1 MQKIISRFVVSL
13 ILMMTCGIFAYADA
27 SSNTPIKGVIR
38 VKLQSQVATE
48 VGITPR
54 VAEKGLFSTG
64 VHTLDISAQKIKA
77 KSIRRVFPYSPKHES
92 QMAEY
97 GLDRWYE
104 VTFDE
109 SINPQEAQRIFSQT
123 AGVQVATCKMP
134 MVLKE
139 GNGAFR
145 TVSTLSKASR
155 PSSMPFNDPRLSS
168 QWHYNNNGSL
178 SGSEAGAD
186 INLFEA
192 WQTTTGKK
200 DVVVA
205 IIDGGIDYT
214 HEDLAANVGLNE
226 AELNGVAGADDD
238 GNGYID
244 DIYGWNFCTNS
255 KDVYPHAH
263 GTHVAGT
270 VAAVNNNGIGV
281 CGIAGGDGME
291 GNGVT
296 MISVQVFDSRSGS
309 GEGDFAAAIVYAAN
323 RGASIANCSWGWA
336 SDNYYEQD
344 VLDAID
350 YFVAKTRSENL
361 VGGVMFFAT
370 GNDGATGNFY
380 PACYDKVVA
389 VGSMTCDYTVASYSN
404 YGEWVDIVAPGGLL
418 DYGDAGGVLST
429 LPGNEYG
436 FNEGTSMATPHVT
449 GIAALVLSQHGK
461 ADLPAETLRQQILTS
476 VNDLYAYNQGKEGL
490 HGAGYIDAAK
500 ALVMGDGTAPEAVT
514 SFTTLP
520 AQDNIT
526 IEWVIPAS
534 SDNNVNYHMLY
545 YSTEA
550 FDATTDLSTLNS
562 AVIDTKFLS
571 SGDTY
576 SYELTGL
583 SPLTTYYLALK
594 AVNRW
599 GNASALSPV
608 VSATTNAGP
617 KMTVS
622 KSSLSLTIDAAT
634 SDLGSATF
642 DIGNDDEGL
651 LKWTGKIATK
661 SFTAATKSLSKK
673 PVPGTLKALSG
684 KLGATPYSASDVF
697 NTSEYLASDYPKSIK
712 YYKEYW
718 ASIGESDKSLPN
730 SQAQW
735 FYVDPTQY
743 PEGFNL
749 TTVAIESSYGKDPTI
764 QIYQGSGSINA
775 ASFLQEVKPSYFYS
789 GYQIALNEQIYF
801 APGESFYVVVHFP
814 AESNQENYPLG
825 LANAD
830 ATYGSYS
837 FMSNDM
843 GKTWTVLPEALK
855 GSTYEAMGY
864 EVSWAITAMSK
875 NPEWNQLFVLDPA
888 NGTVKQG
895 ETQTVTLK
903 NDGQKLINGTYKFN
917 ISFTTNESEKNTIV
931 VPATVTVKNNPPVMS
946 PAKVVNFGALLVG
959 ESKELTVEVFNEGY
973 GVFTGQY
980 GYLQEYNGGYT
991 SSSEHFT
998 INEVPSQ
1005 GFPARSSSSFK
1016 VSYTPQSAG
1025 SHTGTITFKNANGI
1039 EFKVTLQ
1046 GVATDPAQIV
1056 IEPDTIEVGTLDVDS
1071 VAITTEFS
1079 IKNEGNYPLEYVFP
1093 KFSDQQ
1099 LENQGKAAHKFGYST
1114 LSNLNGATDFA
1125 YDGNPALIGTTDIT
1139 NQFDDNTY
1147 LSKAINLGFE
1157 FPFYGK
1163 SYDKIYI
1170 TSYGGIAFNTGENT
1184 YRSPLAESSYSLD
1197 GIAYISAYGYQLA
1210 FAPNSKIEYANQDG
1224 KFVINFSN
1232 VMGLV
1237 YDQEYTPISF
1247 RITLSTNGDIEI
1259 FYDSYDPMMMNLF
1272 QSGSTLYCGLHDP
1285 EDADPLT
1292 ITSADIA
1299 DYWGNDDDPAGDV
1312 YMQFTNQTSVKFVAP
1327 KANFVTALSPAYG
1340 IVNPGE
1346 STTITATLKSNSDMI
1361 AGATYNNLVVLSNDP
1376 KNGTSYVRI
1385 NAVITGQNLLPDATL
1400 ASDVV
1405 DFGNV
1410 FRTSVAQKPVTIKN
1424 TGKDSLTVSNIT
1436 LASGVFS
1443 HETVTP
1449 FTIPAGMS
1457 KDIVLTLPTE
1467 NEGAVSDVITI
1478 VTDAETL
1485 TATVKGEVIGCP
1497 TIELSYTEIN
1507 DSVDSGA
1514 ELIKPLTIT
1523 NNGNEALVYSI
1534 TPNPEY
1540 VAFADAV
1547 TEGAEVSYS
1556 YAASID
1562 DSAVKYEW
1570 IDIETTGLGEQ
1581 NNFTYYNNNDFVAVE
1596 LPFAFPY
1603 YGKEYTKMY
1612 IYNTGFVSF
1621 TERDDQ
1627 KIWPE
1632 PPAEFPGGTIYT
1644 NIIAPYW
1651 GLHTMDTSKSAGTY
1665 HYVTENEV
1673 VVSWMEYGN
1682 TMNMGVCYQL
1692 IMKKDGSFKFQYKGY
1707 GDYAIIYGIFGLA
1720 GLSNEDGTVGI
1731 KIPERYVAFGNAV
1744 QFYPVVESTIAA
1756 NESKTIDIEVLTD
1769 KMGGQYNSTLVVNSN
1784 VPGKEKIE
1792 IPINLAINGVA
1803 KPVFPTDS
1811 IIIERVIGHMDSPEA
1826 GPITAMG
1833 ANYEAYFKIE
1843 NQGTASFTI
1852 YNVKNGGP
1860 GYESEDWF
1868 TGEIVWYPM
1877 FQTWYNGP
1885 ELDWMTGEPTG
1896 NYMWQQYYDNTVFT
1910 VGNNGAEFSIPM
1922 TDYSIVYT
1930 PGIYDIPLTFFYSTD
1945 NSATE
1950 LDSTV
1955 VNVRFIVTPA
1965 PAIAIDK
1972 SEIRVVNAE
1981 TGYVGVDSVLI
1992 TNAGEYKLTYELR
2005 LDPTG
2010 KGEEVEDNSGGG
2022 IAPMSDAVVLSAET
2036 EAILRNN
2043 FNSEIRPLEVSS
2055 DSLNAYDAPSDF
2067 AYNRTLYYPSNAKSP
2082 AYSYGA
2088 GNTYGEY
2095 KAATYYV
2102 APEDGFNIS
2111 HIYIASTL
2119 TRADGTAITNAD
2131 YTVEIINGSDYE
2143 NGDVLG
2149 KGSFHIDEMSGAG
2162 FMVIPLDRSVYM
2174 NPGQDFY
2181 VVVTYPIGVE
2191 YPAYLALKEESV
2203 VSNRYMGY
2211 VEGYGWFDIAT
2222 MFKDQIG
2229 SAGYIMSCLETA
2241 PGAAWVKML
2250 NPDSD
2255 KVGTIAPGESLNV
2268 KFQLSEADAPLD
2280 KNNKAVLVIKSND
2293 PAQKVINFP
2302 IYLDKNAA
2310 PVITIPEEIIYAKEG
2325 ETTLVEL
2332 TVSEPENESY
2342 VLRLNDSGNMSAILS
2357 ATTVDA
2363 SNATINIDNEANVVS
2378 VDSATSEVKVVV
2390 AISPEFG
2397 ANGSYTMTFSATD
2410 SASHESQAVV
2420 RYYVE
2425 HVNRA
2430 PVAVEYEMVKVAL
2443 GGTSQVISFAD
2454 MFVDPDG
2461 DDMTYTMSI
2470 ADEGFV
2476 TAYTSGSNVIFVG
2489 EATGIITVTV
2499 TATDANGASTTTT
2512 FDVEVAEVDGI
2523 SSISVDAEVNIY
2535 PNPVVETL
2543 YVTCG
2548 FNADEVNYTIFSEN
2562 GAVVYN
2568 ETAQSVN
2575 GEAKA
2580 INVANLA
2587 DGLYI
2592 LKVTADNGKTATIP
2606 VIKR

>member
-1 MQKIISRFVVSL
+1 MQKIISRFVMSL
-13 ILMMTCGIFAYADA
+13 ILVMTCGIFAYADA
-27 SSNTPIKGVIR
+27 STNTPIKGVIR
-38 VKLQSQVATE
+38 VKLQPQVATE

-54 VAEKGLFSTG
+54 VAEKGVFSTG
-64 VHTLDISAQKIKA
+64 VHVLDISAQKIKA
-77 KSIRRVFPYSPKHES
+77 KSIRRVFPYSPKHEA
-92 QMAEY
+92 QMTEF

-109 SINPQEAQRIFSQT
+109 SINPQEAQRIFSET
-123 AGVQVATCKMP
+123 AGVQVATCKVP

-139 GNGAFR
+139 GNSFR
-145 TVSTLSKASR
+145 TVNTLSTSSR
-155 PSSMPFNDPRLSS
+155 PSSMPFNDPRLPS
-168 QWHYNNNGSL
+168 QWHYNNTGAL

-186 INLFEA
+186 INLFKA
-192 WQTTTGKK
+192 WETTTGRK

-214 HEDLAANVGLNE
+214 HEDLVANIELNE
-226 AELNGVAGADDD
+226 AELNGVTGADDD

-255 KDVYPHAH
+255 KDVYPHSH

-281 CGIAGGDGME
+281 CGIAGGDGLE
-291 GNGVT
+291 GNGVS

-350 YFVAKTRSENL
+350 YFVASTRSDKL
-361 VGGVMFFAT
+361 VGGVIFFAT
-370 GNDGATGNFY
+370 GNDGVTGKFY

-389 VGSMTCDYTVASYSN
+389 VGSMTNDYTVASYSN

-418 DYGDAGGVLST
+418 DYGEAGGVLST
-429 LPGNEYG
+429 LPNNEYG

-476 VNDLYAYNQGKEGL
+476 VNDLYAYNRGKEGL
-490 HGAGYIDAAK
+490 HGVGYIDAAK
-500 ALVMGDGTAPEAVT
+500 ALEMGDGTAPEAVT
-514 SFTTLP
+514 SFTALP
-520 AQDNIT
+520 AQDEIT
-526 IEWVIPAS
+526 IEWTIPAS

-550 FDATTDLSTLNS
+550 FDATTDLSTLKS
-562 AVIDTKFLS
+562 IVIDTKFLS
-571 SGDTY
+571 SGDSY
-576 SYELTGL
+576 SYALAGL

-608 VSATTNAGP
+608 VTATTNAGP
-617 KMTVS
+617 KMTVD
-622 KSSLSLTIDAAT
+622 KTSLSLTIDASA
-634 SDLGSATF
+634 SSIGSATF
-642 DIGNDDEGL
+642 NIGNNDEGL

-661 SFTAATKSLSKK
+661 SFVAATKSLSNK
-673 PVPGTLKALSG
+673 PTPGALKALSG
-684 KLGATPYSASDVF
+684 KLGATPYSATETF
-697 NTSEYLASDYPKSIK
+697 NTAEYIADEYPKSFK

-735 FYVDPTQY
+735 FYVDPTTY
-743 PEGFNL
+743 PDGFNL
-749 TTVAIESSYGKDPTI
+749 TNVAITSTYGNDPTI
-764 QIYQGSGSINA
+764 QIYNGNGSINA
-775 ASFLQEVKPSYFYS
+775 TSLLQEVKPSYFFS
-789 GYQIALNEQIYF
+789 DYQVPLTEQIYF
-801 APGESFYVVVHFP
+801 APGESFWVVVHFP
-814 AESNQENYPLG
+814 AESNQDNYPLG

-830 ATYGSYS
+830 AAYGSYS

-843 GKTWTVLPEALK
+843 GQTWTVLPEALK
-855 GSTYEAMGY
+855 GSPYEAMGY

-875 NPEWNQLFVLDPA
+875 NPEWNTLFTLEPA
-888 NGTVKQG
+888 SGAVKYG
-895 ETQTVTLK
+895 ETQEVTLI

-917 ISFTTNESEKNTIV
+917 ISFTTNESEKNTII
-931 VPATVTVKNNPPVMS
+931 VPATVTVKNNAPAMT
-946 PAKVVNFGALLVG
+946 PAKVVNFGSLLVG
-959 ESKELTVEVFNEGY
+959 ESKELTIEVFNKGY
-973 GVFTGQY
+973 GKFAGKN
-980 GYLQEYNGGYT
+980 GYLQAYNGGYT
-991 SSSEHFT
+991 SSSEHFA
-998 INEVPSQ
+998 INDVPSQ
-1005 GFPARSSSSFK
+1005 GFPARSTSSFK

-1025 SHTGTITFKNANGI
+1025 SHTGTITFKDVNGL

-1046 GVATDPAQIV
+1046 GVATDPSKIV
-1056 IEPDTIEVGTLDVDS
+1056 IEPDTIEVGNLDVDS
-1071 VAITTEFS
+1071 VAISTEFA

-1099 LENQGKAAHKFGYST
+1099 LEIQGKAAHKFGYSALT
-1114 LSNLNGATDFA
+1114 NLNGATDFD
-1125 YDGNPALIGTTDIT
+1125 YDGNPALIGATEIT
-1139 NQFDDNTY
+1139 NQFNDNTY
-1147 LSKAINLGFE
+1147 LSKAIDLGFE

-1163 SYDKIYI
+1163 NYSKIYI
-1170 TSYGGIAFNTGENT
+1170 TSYGGIAFNTGEYT
-1184 YRSPLAESSYSLD
+1184 YRAPLSENAYGLD
-1197 GIAYISAYGYQLA
+1197 GVAYISAYGYQLA

-1247 RITLSTNGDIEI
+1247 RIILSTNGDIEI
-1259 FYDSYDPMMMNLF
+1259 FYDSYDPSSMNLF
-1272 QSGSTLYCGLHDP
+1272 QGGSTLYCGLHDP

-1292 ITSADIA
+1292 ITSTDVA
-1299 DYWGNDDDPAGDV
+1299 DYWGNNDDPAGDV
-1312 YMQFTNQTSVKFVAP
+1312 YMQFTNQSSVKFAAP
-1327 KANFVTALSPAYG
+1327 KANFVTALTPAYG

-1346 STTITATLKSNSDMI
+1346 SATITATLKSDGSMI
-1361 AGATYNNLVVLSNDP
+1361 AGATYNNLVVMSNDP
-1376 KNGTSYVRI
+1376 QNGTSYVRI
-1385 NAVITGQNLLPDATL
+1385 NAVITGSDLLPKAEL
-1400 ASDVV
+1400 ASEAV
-1405 DFGNV
+1405 DFGKV
-1410 FRTSVAQKPVTIKN
+1410 FRTSIAQKPVTIKN
-1424 TGKDSLTVSNIT
+1424 SGKDTLTVSSIT
-1436 LASGVFS
+1436 LASGVFN
-1443 HETVTP
+1443 HETATP
-1449 FTIPAGMS
+1449 FTLPAGMS

-1467 NEGAVSDVITI
+1467 KEGAVSDVVTI
-1478 VTDAETL
+1478 ITDAGTL
-1485 TATVKGEVIGCP
+1485 TADIKGEVIGCP

-1507 DSVDSGA
+1507 DTIDSGV

-1523 NNGNEALVYSI
+1523 NNGNEVLVYSI

-1540 VAFADAV
+1540 IAFADSV

-1562 DSAVKYEW
+1562 DSSVKYEW

-1632 PPAEFPGGTIYT
+1632 PPAEFPSGTIYT

-1665 HYVTENEV
+1665 HYVTEDEV
-1673 VVSWMEYGN
+1673 IVSWMEYGN
-1682 TMNMGVCYQL
+1682 TMNLGVCYQL

-1707 GDYAIIYGIFGLA
+1707 GEYAIIYGIFGLA
-1720 GLSNEDGTVGI
+1720 GLSNEDGSVGI
-1731 KIPERYVAFGNAV
+1731 KLPERYVAFNNAI
-1744 QFYPVVESTIAA
+1744 QFYPVVEASIAT
-1756 NESKTIDIEVLTD
+1756 NESKTIDINVLTD
-1769 KMGGQYNSTLVVNSN
+1769 KMGGQYNSSLVVNSN

-1792 IPINLAINGVA
+1792 MPINLTINGIA

-1811 IIIERVIGHMDSPEA
+1811 IIIERVIGHMDSPDA

-1833 ANYEAYFKIE
+1833 VNYEAYFKIE
-1843 NQGTASFTI
+1843 NQGTATFTI

-1860 GYESEDWF
+1860 GYESEDWQ
-1868 TGEIVWYPM
+1868 TGEMVWYSL

-1885 ELDWMTGEPTG
+1885 ELDWITGEPTG
-1896 NYMWQQYYDNTVFT
+1896 NYMWQQYNANTVFT
-1910 VGNNGAEFSIPM
+1910 VDKNGAEFSIPM
-1922 TDYSIVYT
+1922 SDYSLANT
-1930 PGIYDIPLTFFYSTD
+1930 PGVYDVPLTFYYSTEKEF
-1945 NSATE
+1945 TE
-1950 LDSTV
+1950 LDSATV
-1955 VNVRFIVTPA
+1955 NIRFIVTPA
-1965 PAIAIDK
+1965 PVISLDK
-1972 SEIRVVNAE
+1972 PELRVINAE
-1981 TGYVGVDSVLI
+1981 TGYLGTDSVVI
-1992 TNAGEYKLTYELR
+1992 SNIGEYKLTYELR

-2010 KGEEVEDNSGGG
+2010 KGEEIADNNTGGG
-2022 IAPMSDAVVLSAET
+2022 IAPMSEGVALATDAENM
-2036 EAILRNN
+2036 LRNN
-2043 FNSEIRPLEVSS
+2043 LKTEISPLEVSA
-2055 DSLNAYDAPSDF
+2055 DSLNIYDAPANF
-2067 AYNRTLYYPSNAKSP
+2067 AYNRTLYYPSNASSP
-2082 AYSYGA
+2082 AYFYGT

-2111 HIYIASTL
+2111 HIYIATTL
-2119 TRADGTAITNAD
+2119 TNSAGSAINNAD
-2131 YTVEIINGSDYE
+2131 FTVEIVNGDDYE

-2149 KGSFHIDEMSGAG
+2149 KGSFHIDEMEGAN
-2162 FMVIPLDRSVYM
+2162 FVVIPLDRSVYM

-2181 VVVTYPIGVE
+2181 AVVTYPIGVE
-2191 YPAYLALKEESV
+2191 YPACLSIKEENV

-2222 MFKDQIG
+2222 MFENQIG

-2250 NPDSD
+2250 NADSD
-2255 KVGTIAPGESLNV
+2255 KAGTIAPGESLNV

-2293 PAQKVINFP
+2293 PAQPIVNFP

-2310 PVITIPEEIIYAKEG
+2310 PVITTPEGIIYAKEG
-2325 ETTLVEL
+2325 ETTLVEI
-2332 TVSEPENESY
+2332 TVSEPELENY
-2342 VLRLNDSGNMSAILS
+2342 IVRLNDSGNMSAIQS
-2357 ATTVDA
+2357 ATTIDA
-2363 SNATINIDNEANVVS
+2363 SNAIINIDANANTVS
-2378 VDSATSEVKVVV
+2378 VDSAISEVKVVV
-2390 AISPEFG
+2390 AIAPEYG
-2397 ANGSYTMTFSATD
+2397 SNGSYTLTFSATD
-2410 SASHESQAVV
+2410 STAHESQAVV

-2430 PVAVEYEMVKVAL
+2430 PIAVEYETVKVAL
-2443 GGTSQVISFAD
+2443 GGTSQVVSFAD

-2461 DDMTYTMSI
+2461 DDLTYSMSI

-2489 EATGIITVTV
+2489 EATGIITVSV
-2499 TATDANGASTTTT
+2499 TATDVNGASTTTT

-2523 SSISVDAEVNIY
+2523 NSIYVDTEVSIY

-2548 FNADEVNYTIFSEN
+2548 FNADEVNYTIYSEN

-2568 ETAQSVN
+2568 ETAPSVM

-2580 INVANLA
+2580 INAANLA
-2587 DGLYI
+2587 DGIYF
-2592 LKVTADNGKTATIP
+2592 LKVTADNGKSATIP
-2606 VIKR
+2606 IIKQ